1 METINANATRED
13 YLHDGVGRLTQ
24 VVQDLRYTA
33 HDQQLGFSYNPAD
46 QLASVT
52 RSNDGYA
59 WGGHYNVDRPYG
71 VNGLNQLTTAGAV
84 ALGYDGRGNLTAS
97 GASVYGYDLD
107 NRLVSGPGGASL
119 GYDPEGRLVSS
130 GGNGHAV
137 TRYQYDGPD
146 LVAEYSASGTL
157 LRRYVHAPGGYGRP
171 LLWFEGT
178 SVWPANSR
186 FVMAD
191 ERGSVVS
198 IADANGVALAIN
210 RYDEWGIPAAT
221 NLGRFGYT
229 GQMWLPE
236 LGLWHYRARAYS
248 PTLGRFMQTDPTGYA
263 DGINWYAY
271 VGNDPVNRV
280 DPTGLC
286 EANPEAHGASE
297 GDCVVFAPGARR
309 GGRAGSLRPFDVGAG
324 IRHRP
329 RELVTGGSERRRQ
342 QAGPENEPTGR
353 CGTLLQKIGD
363 ALEDGSDA
371 LIYPGFI

>member
-1 METINANATRED
+1 M
-13 YLHDGVGRLTQ
+13 
-24 VVQDLRYTA
+24 
-33 HDQQLGFSYNPAD
+33 
-46 QLASVT
+46 
-52 RSNDGYA
+52 
-59 WGGHYNVDRPYG
+59 
-71 VNGLNQLTTAGAV
+71 
-84 ALGYDGRGNLTAS
+84 
-97 GASVYGYDLD
+97 
-107 NRLVSGPGGASL
+107 
-119 GYDPEGRLVSS
+119 
-130 GGNGHAV
+130 
-137 TRYQYDGPD
+137 
-146 LVAEYSASGTL
+146 
-157 LRRYVHAPGGYGRP
+157 
-171 LLWFEGT
+171 
-178 SVWPANSR
+178 WPANSR

-329 RELVTGGSERRRQ
+329 REPVTGGSERRRGVQ
-342 QAGPENEPTGR
+342 QVGMCRRNSTTVENGQNSGPIIYGSLGIEGYLGLGGGVSGGGYYDTGTGAAGVFGAGESTAVPGSGSFGYGGSAGAQIGVATNLQSFAGDYSVIGFGVGPISVNYSFSRGDILSPISISAGPSAN
-353 CGTLLQKIGD
+353 
-363 ALEDGSDA
+363 
-371 LIYPGFI
+371 LIPAPAWPVSGHYSQVNTKLAPAPFSNLRAC